1 MALHTN
7 YLKELAKERAAFI
20 KFKQTLKHK
29 AEDSLIS
36 KNLKYTDPYLLE
48 QEMYN
53 LQNEYLATRTRE
65 LAHHQGNLRTEIKE
79 AKANLER
86 DRVKAESG
94 YNIIARY
101 AQENAISIADAE
113 TELNRYASRKTSGFD
128 TNRTADQYAALIHKG
143 SDKLVRI
150 DHDTA
155 HSIAKREMEKI
166 NYEVRKTE
174 IQAAEQNAE
183 TNPQLEIQRQPTSG
197 EVVANQLYGD
207 M

>member
-20 KFKQTLKHK
+20 EFKQTLKHK
-29 AEDSLIS
+29 AEDFLIL
-36 KNLKYTDPYLLE
+36 KKLKYTDPYLLE
-48 QEMYN
+48 QAMYN

-65 LAHHQGNLRTEIKE
+65 LAHHQGNLRTAIKE

-101 AQENAISIADAE
+101 AKENAISIADAE

-128 TNRTADQYAALIHKG
+128 PNRTADQYAALIHKG
-143 SDKLVRI
+143 NDKLFRSDI
-150 DHDTA
+150 DTA
-155 HSIAKREMEKI
+155 HNIAKQEMNKI
-166 NYEVRKTE
+166 DYARRRTE
-174 IQAAEQNAE
+174 IQAAERNAE
-183 TNPQLEIQRQPTSG
+183 TDPQLEIQRQPTSG
-197 EVVANQLYGD
+197 EVVADQLYGD